1 MANTGKQSPLGIN
14 VLGSLLQNQGFYI
27 NPTAE
32 SYMGSSKSTNGNYTL
47 GKIIA
52 DTSLK
57 WLTYAINDSYK
68 RGAASQADPLSPS
81 GSATVDS
88 TTYNNLL
95 NIGQSRIPALG
106 NSPPPTWET
115 SDPGGVWKNQHTD
128 YVPPTINRF
137 SREVQAGAPATSGYG
152 FYNWNAPVY
161 NDENNRL
168 LSYQDEGQLA
178 SWYPFLSTVEDPDNP
193 GNYYSVTNRAIT
205 QWGWI
210 RCMALQA
217 WNEFNWNGETLTQLD
232 NIPIGSPVYKDFT
245 ESFLTCDG
253 FLNYSNEAIYAIEDS
268 QTFLKGTFSNQDDLI
283 SADIAGVSLSSR
295 SFGQDLINLG
305 KALDLSTINKFGLP
319 STLLQNLQKNNSL
332 TQSLILA
339 LLTAGLSQNDI
350 NQIAAANITPT
361 KDQEQKIYAAFLVLI
376 GSDLKNILITLN
388 CKTKGLNALSDLLSV
403 KKIFPLS
410 FTTLTVPV
418 YNTSPGPTNSKTYYL
433 LFIKQELNPQLIIPK
448 IKEIVGTIIPP
459 EPPPLPEP
467 LPLPSPV
474 IEEQLVIEA
483 ALPIVP
489 PPAPTPDIPIP
500 PVVQPPP
507 VTVPVY
513 PPPSPPPPAIPPS
526 TGGGGGCVVLDAY
539 LPAVETRLHN
549 SKSIE
554 RAWQIENDFDILL
567 ADEQLK
573 STKGKVVKAMIDFQP
588 CVKIVTA
595 SGIRLSCST
604 TAPILTKNKG
614 YVEAPKLFGEQIA
627 VMRNDIAFYDEV
639 VGIEDIGYKHVRV
652 IDTGD
657 NSFWAGDIQ
666 NAYVLHHN
674 ARISDALDYDKK

>member
-1 MANTGKQSPLGIN
+1 MADTGKQSPLGVN
-14 VLGSLLQNQGFYI
+14 VLGSLLQNIGFYI
-27 NPTAE
+27 NPTAQ
-32 SYMGSSKSTNGNYTL
+32 SYMGVNKSTQGDYTP
-47 GKIIA
+47 GKIVN
-52 DTSLK
+52 DTCLK
-57 WLTYAINDSYK
+57 WLTYAINDAYK
-68 RGAASQADPLSPS
+68 RGEASGAVSP
-81 GSATVDS
+81 TLTK
-88 TTYNNLL
+88 TTYDNLL
-95 NIGQSRIPALG
+95 TIGQSRIAALG

-115 SDPGGVWKNQHTD
+115 NDPGNVWVNQ
-128 YVPPTINRF
+128 YAGSNPNVPGYTNN
-137 SREVQAGAPATSGYG
+137 QAGSPANSGYG
-152 FYNWNAPVY
+152 FYSWTASY
-161 NDENNRL
+161 DEYTSNRVEA
-168 LSYQDEGQLA
+168 YKNEGQLA
-178 SWYPFLSTVEDPDNP
+178 SWYPFLATASGDDVPNV
-193 GNYYSVTNRAIT
+193 GIT
-205 QWGWI
+205 QWGWV

-217 WNEFNWNGETLTQLD
+217 WNEFNWNGETIDQND
-232 NIPIGSPVYKDFT
+232 NTPVGSPAYQFFVDTF
-245 ESFLTCDG
+245 STCDS
-253 FLNYSNEAIYAIEDS
+253 FKNYSNEAIFAIEDS
-268 QTFLKGTFSNQDDLI
+268 QTFLKGTFSNQNDLI

-305 KALDLSTINKFGLP
+305 KALDLSTIKKYGLP
-319 STLLQNLQKNNSL
+319 STLLQNLQNNNAL

-339 LLTAGLSQNDI
+339 LLTAGLSQSEI
-350 NQIAAANITPT
+350 NQIAAANITPN
-361 KDQEQKIYAAFLVLI
+361 KDQEQKIYGAFLVVV
-376 GSDLKNILITLN
+376 GNDLKNILITLN
-388 CKTKGLNALSDLLSV
+388 CKTKGLNALSDLLNI

-410 FTTLTVPV
+410 YTTLTVPV
-418 YNTSPGPTNSKTYYL
+418 YNTNPGPTNSKTYYL
-433 LFIKQELNPQLIIPK
+433 LFIKQELNPQLVIPK

-467 LPLPSPV
+467 APLPTPI
-474 IEEQLVIEA
+474 IEEKLVVEA
-483 ALPIVP
+483 SPPIVQP
-489 PPAPTPDIPIP
+489 PLPAPDIPIP

-507 VTVPVY
+507 ATVP
-513 PPPSPPPPAIPPS
+513 S
-526 TGGGGGCVVLDAY
+526 TRGGGGCVVLDAF

-549 SKSIE
+549 SKKVE
-554 RAWQIENDFDILL
+554 KAWQIENDFDMLL

-614 YVEAPKLFGEQIA
+614 YVEATKLFGEQIA